1 MYNFLFRDKE
11 TGEEFFV
18 RTETLDKAKETA
30 KDLFVKPI
38 FLDIF
43 SDVEAEWAG
52 LDTY

>member
-1 MYNFLFRDKE
+1 MYNFLFRDEE

-18 RTETLDKAKETA
+18 QTETLDKAKETA
-30 KDLFVKPI
+30 ESLFTEPT

-43 SDVEAEWAG
+43 SDTEAEWAG